1 MCQDRFFCKACFS
14 ARAKVKDLESGEKM
28 ADLTRHDSNWA
39 IFIDQS
45 DWRTL
50 SILPNV
56 FSKHK
61 HLGTRL
67 VFLFNAFVASTFSE
81 NFE

>member
-1 MCQDRFFCKACFS
+1 MIDFFVRLVSFC
-14 ARAKVKDLESGEKM
+14 ARAKQRLKSGAKM
-28 ADLTRHDSNWA
+28 ADATRRDLHWD

-50 SILPNV
+50 SILPNF
-56 FSKHK
+56 FSEDK

-67 VFLFNAFVASTFSE
+67 VFLFTAFVSSTFS
-81 NFE
+81 